1 MKSLVLINENA
12 SEVLSN
18 NISEFILGIEGR
30 KDIEGVF
37 LTPITERRNV
47 TGFNLGVVY
56 DGDRA
61 EDISSAD
68 RIALVEAKAK
78 TGFNFTVTPIY
89 VGWFNG
95 EYGTGDSV
103 AFPVKQMLKKGSVFY
118 DQYGHL
124 TEFKEK
130 VDSNDNIVNDSKV
143 VVSPVL
149 KYSK

>member
-47 TGFNLGVVY
+47 TGFNLGIVY

-61 EDISSAD
+61 EDIASAD

-95 EYGTGDSV
+95 EYGNGDSV

-130 VDSNDNIVNDSKV
+130 VDSNDKITNDSKV

>member
-1 MKSLVLINENA
+1 MKKFVLINEKA
-12 SEVLSN
+12 SEVLCD
-18 NISEFILGIEGR
+18 NISEFILGIQGR

-37 LTPITERRNV
+37 LTPISDRIEV

-61 EDISSAD
+61 EDIASAS
-68 RIALVEAKAK
+68 RIALVEARAK
-78 TGFNFTVTPIY
+78 TGFNFMVTPIY

-95 EYGTGDSV
+95 EYGYSDSL
-103 AFPVKQMLKKGSVFY
+103 ALPVKKMLKTGSVFY

-124 TEFKEK
+124 REFKEQ
-130 VDSNDNIVNDSKV
+130 VDSNANVTNDCNF

-149 KYSK
+149 TYTK

>member
-130 VDSNDNIVNDSKV
+130 VDSNDNITNDSKV

>member
-130 VDSNDNIVNDSKV
+130 VDSNDNIANDSKV

>member
-61 EDISSAD
+61 EDIVSAD

-124 TEFKEK
+124 TEFKAK
-130 VDSNDNIVNDSKV
+130 VDSNDNIANDSNV

>member
-124 TEFKEK
+124 TEFKAK

>member
-47 TGFNLGVVY
+47 TGFNLGIVY

-61 EDISSAD
+61 EDIASAD

-95 EYGTGDSV
+95 DYGTGDSV

-130 VDSNDNIVNDSKV
+130 VDGNDNITNDSKV

>member
-1 MKSLVLINENA
+1 MKSLVLINEKA
-12 SEVLSN
+12 SEVLCD

-37 LTPITERRNV
+37 LTPIGDKRSV

-56 DGDRA
+56 NGDRA
-61 EDISSAD
+61 EDIASAD
-68 RIALVEAKAK
+68 RLALVEAKSK

-95 EYGTGDSV
+95 EYGDSDSL
-103 AFPVKQMLKKGSVFY
+103 ALPVKKMLKTGNIFY

-124 TEFKEK
+124 AEFKAK
-130 VDSNDNIVNDSKV
+130 VDNNENIANNSKFV
-143 VVSPVL
+143 ISPVL
-149 KYSK
+149 RYTK

>member
-130 VDSNDNIVNDSKV
+130 VDGNDNITNDSKV

>member
-1 MKSLVLINENA
+1 MKSLVLINEKA
-12 SEVLSN
+12 SEVLCD

-37 LTPITERRNV
+37 LTPITERRSV
-47 TGFNLGVVY
+47 MGFNLGVVY
-56 DGDRA
+56 NGDRA
-61 EDISSAD
+61 EDIASAD
-68 RIALVEAKAK
+68 RISLVEAKAK

-103 AFPVKQMLKKGSVFY
+103 AFPVKQMLKKGNIFY

-124 TEFKEK
+124 AEFKEQL
-130 VDSNDNIVNDSKV
+130 DNNDKIINDSKV
-143 VVSPVL
+143 VVSPIL
-149 KYSK
+149 RYSK

>member
-61 EDISSAD
+61 EVISSAD

-130 VDSNDNIVNDSKV
+130 VDSNDNITNDSKV

>member
-103 AFPVKQMLKKGSVFY
+103 AFPVKQMLKKGNIFY

-130 VDSNDNIVNDSKV
+130 VDSNDNIAIDSKV

>member
-47 TGFNLGVVY
+47 TGFNLGIVY

-61 EDISSAD
+61 EDIASAD

-130 VDSNDNIVNDSKV
+130 VDGNDNITNDSKV